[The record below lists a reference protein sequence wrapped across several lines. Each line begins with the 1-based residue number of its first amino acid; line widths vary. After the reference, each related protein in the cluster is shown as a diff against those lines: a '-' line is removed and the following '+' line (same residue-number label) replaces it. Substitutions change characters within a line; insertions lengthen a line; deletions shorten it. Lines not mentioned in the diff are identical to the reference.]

1 MAAVLLGSKAVG
13 SIVKLNENGTPVNY
27 IVVHQGKPSLDYD
40 DSCDGTW
47 LLRQDIS
54 EKHVWDSARRNEY
67 DKSTIHNWLNSTVLA
82 RYDEDIQTAI
92 KQVKIPYRA
101 GGVNGSNKIGANGLL
116 TKIFLL
122 SGYEVGATNSDGQ
135 YEIYLPVEGRKLD
148 YFLAGKNSAAYEKR
162 KAALNDTF
170 EYWALRSPFLDP
182 EHTEHEWRISP
193 YGDLVTGGVFNEE
206 GVRQAIILPYTL
218 SVDEDGLVFVNL
230 LPTAPESIAATDT
243 AIGAQT
249 SITWT
254 AATDPDGTV
263 VSYMLERSINGSGWT
278 QIFSGNALTYTDTI
292 GEWGTVAYRVCAVDN
307 EGAAGDYATS
317 NTYTV
322 QEGVFYIS
330 GPASDMGEK
339 TAPFD
344 FTITTGISGDA
355 QAVSGVTCTIL
366 LDGYTLHTDSTSTGE
381 DTTVH
386 IDVRAISSGTHTI
399 TAKADKEGY
408 ISAVEQYTFTTPE
421 IAFPDGGKAEQL
433 QDQTGKAIFPQT
445 TAALV
450 QGIAGKSLA
459 GNLEELY
466 SGLVYGE
473 GLDTLLLSVLEG

>member
-1 MAAVLLGSKAVG
+1 MATLLGNKEVG
-13 SIVKLNENGTPVNY
+13 SIVKLNENGVAVNY
-27 IVVHQGKPSLDYD
+27 IVVQQDMPSSIYD
-40 DSCDGTW
+40 SSCDGIW
-47 LLRQDIS
+47 LLRQDLI
-54 EKHVWDSARRNEY
+54 EKRVWDSGNVNKYEES
-67 DKSTIHNWLNSTVLA
+67 DIHSWLNSTMLA
-82 RYDEDIQTAI
+82 KYDSNIQSAV
-92 KQVKIPYRA
+92 KQVKIPYRQN
-101 GGVNGSNKIGANGLL
+101 GGSGGTDRTGANGLQC
-116 TKIFLL
+116 KVFLL
-122 SGYEVGATNSDGQ
+122 SGREVGFTDSECSNLPNDGTKLAFFNQ
-135 YEIYLPVEGRKLD
+135 NGRLAKLN
-148 YFLAGKNSAAYEKR
+148 GSAAQ
-162 KAALNDTF
+162 
-170 EYWALRSPFLDP
+170 WSLRSPYTNYTQYIRFVDSAGNP
-182 EHTEHEWRISP
+182 GN
-193 YGDLVTGGVFNEE
+193 YGAAEQAF
-206 GVRQAIILPYTL
+206 GVRPSLVL
-218 SVDEDGLVFVNL
+218 SGASIVLDDGVIVTNIV
-230 LPTAPESIAATDT
+230 PTAPESIMVPDVLVIDEPST
-243 AIGAQT
+243 IE
-249 SITWT
+249 WT
-254 AATDPDGTV
+254 AATDPYGTV

-381 DTTVH
+381 QTTVN
-386 IDVRAISSGTHTI
+386 IDVRTISGGAHTI
-399 TAKADKEGY
+399 TVKADKTDY
-408 ISAVEQYTFTTPE
+408 VSAVEQYTFTTPE
-421 IAFPDGGKAEQL
+421 IAFPDGGKTEQL